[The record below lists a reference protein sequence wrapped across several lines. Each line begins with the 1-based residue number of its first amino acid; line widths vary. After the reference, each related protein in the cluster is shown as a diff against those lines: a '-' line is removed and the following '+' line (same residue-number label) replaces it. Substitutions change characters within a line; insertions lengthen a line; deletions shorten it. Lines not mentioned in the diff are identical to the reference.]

1 MRLLLMDVIS
11 RFVGYHKLCLFPF
24 YAFLQS
30 YLTAHQQQVTR
41 IRFFLGIETR
51 IEEDEEKEKEIKV
64 DEIDQHAY
72 PHTPPLP

>member
-1 MRLLLMDVIS
+1 MI
-11 RFVGYHKLCLFPF
+11 GG
-24 YAFLQS
+24 
-30 YLTAHQQQVTR
+30 

-72 PHTPPLP
+72 LHRPPLP

>member
-1 MRLLLMDVIS
+1 MI
-11 RFVGYHKLCLFPF
+11 GG
-24 YAFLQS
+24 
-30 YLTAHQQQVTR
+30 

-72 PHTPPLP
+72 PHTPPPLP

>member
-1 MRLLLMDVIS
+1 MI
-11 RFVGYHKLCLFPF
+11 GG
-24 YAFLQS
+24 
-30 YLTAHQQQVTR
+30 

-72 PHTPPLP
+72 LATRTRRVPANATRSVKSPSVVGSCVARTS

>member
-1 MRLLLMDVIS
+1 MI
-11 RFVGYHKLCLFPF
+11 GG
-24 YAFLQS
+24 
-30 YLTAHQQQVTR
+30 

-72 PHTPPLP
+72 PHTPPSPLATRTRRVPANATRSVKSPSVVGSCVARTR